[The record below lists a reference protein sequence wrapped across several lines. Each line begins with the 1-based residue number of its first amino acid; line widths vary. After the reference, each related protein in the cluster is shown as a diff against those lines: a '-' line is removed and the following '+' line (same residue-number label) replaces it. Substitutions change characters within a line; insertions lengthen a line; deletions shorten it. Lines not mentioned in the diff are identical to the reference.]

1 MAARELDLA
10 RFEVDAG
17 DGDSGKGR
25 GENAE
30 RRPGGAADLEHAL
43 AIPIVEPE
51 RNQGV
56 APVLR
61 LPDET
66 FLLRRRIAGVAA
78 TSATGWLTGEPSQTR
93 RQMYRRTSGPRSRAR
108 GGTSGRAAPM
118 SRE

>member
-66 FLLRRRIAGVAA
+66 FLLRRRIAEVAA
-78 TSATGWLTGEPSQTR
+78 TSATGWLTGEPSQ
-93 RQMYRRTSGPRSRAR
+93 AL
-108 GGTSGRAAPM
+108 GGKCIAELQVPGLEPAAEPADALL
-118 SRE
+118 R